1 MYHQEHKELFLS
13 VCANSAPSSAS
24 TTSPPSITNSS
35 PFSPSST
42 SSSSASTASSTTSAP
57 SLGYPAYNSGHH
69 LTGFHDPT
77 SGLNAY
83 GMGNLNTLSQL
94 SSLTY
99 HHPLL
104 QNANVLPYGNG
115 LSSYYSPYYYSANLA
130 QASPYAAVSSILPH
144 HHHHHLPHLA
154 HQTYSALSTLSEP
167 QPLIS
172 IPPAQVQIQ
181 VQIQAP
187 VIMAPPVMAPI
198 NAFTQIPL
206 KPHLYNQPPKP
217 ESRTQVHVKG
227 RGRGRPSKRTSP
239 VSSAASSYSNEESG
253 TAKVKRKRE
262 TDNPPKKKSRFD
274 IPPKVE
280 PIDDEEG
287 HLIIKYGMELTSQY
301 KIISLLGEGTFG
313 KVVMCQ
319 ERTTGKKVA
328 IKIIK
333 SIQKYRDA
341 AMCEISVFDAIKKN
355 DPKCDKGVIHLM
367 RWFEHR
373 SHICMVFELLGQ
385 SVFDFLKD
393 NLYYPFPLTQIHEFT
408 RQILSS
414 VSFLH
419 SLKLIHTDL
428 KPENI
433 LLVSSEF
440 KVVPFQNSPSKTNRS
455 LLSTELKVIDFGS
468 TIFENDYHSS
478 VVCTRHYRAP
488 EIILG
493 LGWSFPCDLWS
504 IGCILLEL
512 YTGEALFQT
521 HENLEHLAMM
531 ERILGKMPRE
541 MTESETGKKFY
552 ERGSLKFPDKMTT
565 PKSEK
570 RVEKLKSFLELAKNG
585 DKKTKS
591 FFDLISRLLVYEPA
605 RRITANEALRH
616 EFVCTDWN

>member
-1 MYHQEHKELFLS
+1 M
-13 VCANSAPSSAS
+13 AW
-24 TTSPPSITNSS
+24 
-35 PFSPSST
+35 
-42 SSSSASTASSTTSAP
+42 
-57 SLGYPAYNSGHH
+57 
-69 LTGFHDPT
+69 
-77 SGLNAY
+77 
-83 GMGNLNTLSQL
+83 
-94 SSLTY
+94 SSL
-99 HHPLL
+99 L
-104 QNANVLPYGNG
+104 NN
-115 LSSYYSPYYYSANLA
+115 
-130 QASPYAAVSSILPH
+130 
-144 HHHHHLPHLA
+144 
-154 HQTYSALSTLSEP
+154 
-167 QPLIS
+167 
-172 IPPAQVQIQ
+172 
-181 VQIQAP
+181 
-187 VIMAPPVMAPI
+187 
-198 NAFTQIPL
+198 
-206 KPHLYNQPPKP
+206 
-217 ESRTQVHVKG
+217 
-227 RGRGRPSKRTSP
+227 
-239 VSSAASSYSNEESG
+239 
-253 TAKVKRKRE
+253 
-262 TDNPPKKKSRFD
+262 
-274 IPPKVE
+274 
-280 PIDDEEG
+280 
-287 HLIIKYGMELTSQY
+287 